1 MFCVT
6 PLVKFHLVVG
16 QAIYVL
22 VVFLLLQNVIIDA
35 LVAYVR
41 KTIKKKKKVFPDVS
55 CMAKSWLF
63 YLLDGFYI
71 FPGAVKDSNIV

>member
-41 KTIKKKKKVFPDVS
+41 KTIKKEADVYFV
-55 CMAKSWLF
+55 LPP
-63 YLLDGFYI
+63 L
-71 FPGAVKDSNIV
+71 IVRILHCF

>member
-1 MFCVT
+1 MMFCVT

-41 KTIKKKKKVFPDVS
+41 KTIKKKKP
-55 CMAKSWLF
+55 
-63 YLLDGFYI
+63 
-71 FPGAVKDSNIV
+71 

>member
-1 MFCVT
+1 MMFCVT

-41 KTIKKKKKVFPDVS
+41 KTIKKKIGDLMGGVQNS
-55 CMAKSWLF
+55 
-63 YLLDGFYI
+63 
-71 FPGAVKDSNIV
+71 